1 MRVMTSILPSAL
13 LCVTALSLSAPAAAQ
28 PLAWSQQQVVQTAA
42 DLERALKA
50 LLADPELNSQQATA
64 MQQREH
70 TAAVSSVRHMLGRID
85 TLNRKLAAGYTR
97 DESLPFWDQV
107 AELRGDVQ
115 AYARHS
121 WLPPATAERAQRAGD
136 LLDTMARLYTIEE

>member
-1 MRVMTSILPSAL
+1 MRVRTSILPSLALSAL
-13 LCVTALSLSAPAAAQ
+13 LFTAPAAAQ
-28 PLAWSQQQVVQTAA
+28 PLEWDQQKVVKTAA

-70 TAAVSSVRHMLGRID
+70 AAAVSTARHMLGRVD
-85 TLNRKLAAGYTR
+85 TLRRKLAARYTR
-97 DESLPFWDQV
+97 EESLPFWEQV
-107 AELRGDVQ
+107 AELRGDIQ

-121 WLPPATAERAQRAGD
+121 WLPPATAERAQRTGELA
-136 LLDTMARLYTIEE
+136 DTMARYYMIEE